1 MTGKTFHIGGRISV
15 MVLRCKGSLTMG
27 SERNK
32 EKTGVTE
39 TERMIKMKKYIENIS
54 Y

>member
-1 MTGKTFHIGGRISV
+1 MIGKTFHIGGRVSA
-15 MVLRCKGSLTMG
+15 MVLRCKGSLIMG

-39 TERMIKMKKYIENIS
+39 TERMIKLKEYIGNLS